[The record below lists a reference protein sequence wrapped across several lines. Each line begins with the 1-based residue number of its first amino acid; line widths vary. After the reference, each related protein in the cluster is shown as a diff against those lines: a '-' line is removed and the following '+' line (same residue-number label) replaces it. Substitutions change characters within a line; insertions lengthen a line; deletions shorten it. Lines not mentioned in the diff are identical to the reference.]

1 MTYLIEGLDPVPYRP
16 LVGLSDAALAE
27 QGAARMIVDEVP
39 SFPCRVRLDDAPLGA
54 AMLLVNYV
62 SHDVANPYRASHAI
76 FIDEAAT
83 APARFVDTVP
93 PALDRRILSLRGF
106 DGAGMMQAATLAQ
119 PGEAD
124 AAIRGL
130 FADPDI
136 VTIHAHN
143 AVRGCFAATVE
154 RYG

>member
-1 MTYLIEGLDPVPYRP
+1 MTYSIEGLDPAPYRA

-27 QGAARMIVDEVP
+27 RGAARMIVDEVP
-39 SFPCRVRLDDAPLGA
+39 SYPCRVSLDDAPLNS
-54 AMLLVNYV
+54 AMLLVNHV

-76 FIDEAAT
+76 FIDEAAVT
-83 APARFVDTVP
+83 PARFVDTVP
-93 PALDRRILSLRGF
+93 PALDRRVLSLRGF
-106 DGAGMMQAATLAQ
+106 DAAGMMQTATLSQ

-124 AAIRGL
+124 ALIRGL

-154 RYG
+154 RHG